1 MSELLSILALVV
13 SILTF
18 FYVARTH
25 AVKYRPYIGIVAIQ
39 TKARHGLAPDRI
51 EWVCDVKNAGS
62 VPAWVNVDEHRPT
75 LTTEGETTTVE
86 PIQEAG
92 LVMFLMPE
100 QTFTIDGQVSYPDY
114 GRGTVR
120 DVLGGAT
127 TLDVIVGLTYE
138 SRGLFGMKSRYTYK
152 VTNRFVEE
160 STGPTF
166 VVVSADAD

>member
-1 MSELLSILALVV
+1 MSEFLSILALVV

-18 FYVARTH
+18 LYVARTH

-39 TKARHGLAPDRI
+39 TKARRDVSPNRI

-62 VPAWVNVDEHRPT
+62 VPAWVYVDEHRT
-75 LTTEGETTTVE
+75 ALTTEGGPTIGE

-100 QTFTIDGQVSYPDY
+100 QTFTIDGQVSDPDY
-114 GRGTVR
+114 KGGPVR

-127 TLDVIVGLTYE
+127 TLDVIVRLTYE
-138 SRGLFGMKSRYTYK
+138 SRGLFDMKKK
-152 VTNRFVEE
+152 VHLYGNNPFC
-160 STGPTF
+160 
-166 VVVSADAD
+166 